1 MRGESKI
8 KGGGLRMFNKF
19 NDLKQFFISSKVPF
33 ALRGLDMHG

>member
-8 KGGGLRMFNKF
+8 KGGGLGMFYKF
-19 NDLKQFFISSKVPF
+19 NDLKQFFISLEVPL